1 MNNTKHRGFT
11 LIELLVVIAIIAILA
26 AILFPVFAQAKLAA
40 KKAVSLSNAKQITLG
55 NQMYLSDSD
64 DVFAMGSGNGWW
76 YPGNGGWSWD
86 VQPYIKSYP
95 IYADPTDPQD
105 HRTWQSWFDPISN
118 PGGSATTVSYASNG
132 FLTYRNGGWG
142 MYGIMGMDQSTS
154 AGGWYPGPGV
164 TNETAVTRPADT
176 VMLASRIGGNNIFGC
191 GDLIAGV
198 NWWDYT
204 GAGEIPDGNLT
215 DRSTA
220 PYYAPYGG
228 YQGQSGTY
236 LVNQDGQ
243 NGAVYNGYMNQGIFT
258 FADGH
263 AKAMAPIATDPD
275 PVNQPQ
281 NNMWDA
287 YR

>member
-1 MNNTKHRGFT
+1 MKNTKHRGFT

-40 KKAVSLSNAKQITLG
+40 KKITSVSNVKQVMLG
-55 NQMYLSDSD
+55 TQMYLSDSD
-64 DVFAMGSGNGWW
+64 DIFPMGSGNGWW
-76 YPGNGGWSWD
+76 YPRDGGWAWD
-86 VQPYIKSYP
+86 TVPYIKSAP
-95 IYADPTDPQD
+95 LLLDISDPKVDG
-105 HRTWQSWFDPISN
+105 TWQSWFNPATN
-118 PGGSATTVSYASNG
+118 PGGSTVTVSYASNG
-132 FLTYRNGGWG
+132 FLTYRNNGWG
-142 MYGIMGMDQSTS
+142 MYGVMGMDQSAA
-154 AGGWYPGPGV
+154 AGGWYSGPGV
-164 TNETAVTRPADT
+164 TNETAITQVANTVAFATRY
-176 VMLASRIGGNNIFGC
+176 GGNNTFGC

-198 NWWDYT
+198 NWWDKT

-215 DRSTA
+215 DRPTT
-220 PYYAPYGG
+220 PYYAPFGG
-228 YQGQSGTY
+228 YQGAKGQY

-243 NGAVYNGYMNQGIFT
+243 WGAVAAIYMNQGIFA

-263 AKAMAPIATDPD
+263 AKAMNPLQTDPD